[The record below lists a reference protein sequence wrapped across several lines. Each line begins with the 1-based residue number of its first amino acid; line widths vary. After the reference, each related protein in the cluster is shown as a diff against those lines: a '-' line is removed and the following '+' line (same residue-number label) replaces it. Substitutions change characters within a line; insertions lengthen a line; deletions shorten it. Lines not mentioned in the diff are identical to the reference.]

1 MSSRIQV
8 PDSQTLLN
16 GIHPGWYR
24 NIRLAN
30 WGWRVVSGLV
40 DYIILPFPPAMI
52 LGAVF
57 DLDGRAMWFIVYSI
71 WWLNSA
77 FLQGHTGQS
86 VGKRILGMKVFYPK
100 ITHGNYCVPDFPG
113 VGRCTW
119 RLVLHVFDLFL
130 LCLGF
135 IRPIWHWWRQT
146 YADSL
151 AHTYVGKDADLYL
164 ERTKGAYDRPRRLSQ
179 EDPVTPPTQRQR

>member
-1 MSSRIQV
+1 VSRIQV

-24 NIRLAN
+24 NIQLAN
-30 WGWRVVSGLV
+30 WGLRVVSGAI
-40 DYIILPFPPAMI
+40 DYIMVPFPFIVI
-52 LGAVF
+52 LGAF
-57 DLDGRAMWFIVYSI
+57 ISPRAMWITVYLI

-100 ITHGNYCVPDFPG
+100 IGYGNEFVPDFPG
-113 VGRCTW
+113 VVRCTW
-119 RLVLHVFDLFL
+119 RLVLHFFDLIL

-135 IRPIWHWWRQT
+135 IRPIWHFWRQT
-146 YADSL
+146 YADSV
-151 AHTYVGKDADLYL
+151 AHTYVGKDTNLYL
-164 ERTKGAYDRPRRLSQ
+164 ERTKGAYDQPRMVAQ
-179 EDPVTPPTQRQR
+179 

>member
-1 MSSRIQV
+1 VSSRIQV

-16 GIHPGWYR
+16 GLHPGWYR

-30 WGWRVVSGLV
+30 WGLRMTSGLV
-40 DYIILPFPPAMI
+40 DYILVPFPPAML
-52 LGAVF
+52 LGAVL
-57 DLDGRAMWFIVYSI
+57 DLSGGAMWFIVWSMC
-71 WWLNSA
+71 WLNSA

-100 ITHGNYCVPDFPG
+100 VTYGNEFVPNFPG
-113 VGRCTW
+113 VARSTW
-119 RLVLHVFDLFL
+119 RLVLHIFDLFFL
-130 LCLGF
+130 FLGF

-151 AHTYVGKDADLYL
+151 VHTYVGKDDGLYL
-164 ERTKGAYDRPRRLSQ
+164 ERTQGAYDQPLKLAG
-179 EDPVTPPTQRQR
+179 EP